1 MTLSEDPS
9 RKVNGLCGGGGASLL
24 SVLRWGDAFGLIG
37 GHSCGRAVPPAVP
50 HVPLGFPDRL
60 SVGRDGR
67 ACTAPTCWRDLTPRI
82 AVASGRRDDEDVGS
96 HQVSTALRAMRQRAP
111 TGARQTADGLARTV
125 AHAARTGG
133 ASLDPVTR
141 AWAHTRFG
149 DDFGDV
155 RVYSDPVSTGML
167 GAAALTSGTSI
178 VFAPGRYAPGTA
190 SGRRLLAH
198 ELAHVRQQRGLTGAP
213 RSVSR
218 PDAATE
224 REAHRVADLV
234 DTAGPPPDIRQRP
247 EAGTVQLHPGEACP
261 APPRWQPESAV
272 PVTIYGPANRL
283 LERTYRAA
291 HARRRDQILVGSD
304 FLYGGN
310 PESGITLPRGAED
323 AEFARD
329 FLAEF
334 RGVRRQ
340 RAPDII
346 DFRARTIYEIKT
358 IGYADEG
365 QRQLGEQYRLAEVLQ
380 AKHGGRPWNRVNAT
394 WFPPHVL
401 GPLEGNPDR
410 VLCTAATEHP
420 VGKEGL
426 ILYQVF
432 RRTRENREEAPQ
444 PSRET
449 EAKAKALA
457 ALAECAQ
464 KLRRQLD
471 HYSGDHRIQAE
482 LIDRPSF
489 SGFAGYWT
497 NELFNGPV
505 PPQAIWL
512 NAFASLAAL
521 DSSVRAGDVRRATES
536 LIRGR
541 REFLLAQRRYVAW
554 KEGIVPAGRK
564 AQVAIGVLAVAA
576 ALAFVAPQL
585 LTPDKAPAA
594 EQLVVRISALI
605 AEHDAKML
613 AADAIVSEADIAAEA
628 EAEVEAFL
636 AGL

>member
-1 MTLSEDPS
+1 M
-9 RKVNGLCGGGGASLL
+9 
-24 SVLRWGDAFGLIG
+24 
-37 GHSCGRAVPPAVP
+37 
-50 HVPLGFPDRL
+50 
-60 SVGRDGR
+60 
-67 ACTAPTCWRDLTPRI
+67 
-82 AVASGRRDDEDVGS
+82 GS
-96 HQVSTALRAMRQRAP
+96 HRVPAALRAVRQRATP
-111 TGARQTADGLARTV
+111 DVRQSADGLARTV

-133 ASLDPVTR
+133 AALDPVTR
-141 AWAHTRFG
+141 AWASTRFG

-155 RVYSDPVSTGML
+155 RVYSDPVSTGAL

-190 SGRRLLAH
+190 SGRLLLAH

-218 PDAATE
+218 PDAAAE
-224 REAHRVADLV
+224 REAHRVADLA
-234 DTAGPPPDIRQRP
+234 DTARPLPDIRQVP
-247 EAGTVQLHPGEACP
+247 ETGTVQLHPDGPCP
-261 APPRWQPESAV
+261 APPHWQPESAA
-272 PVTIYGPANRL
+272 PMTIYGPANRR
-283 LERTYRAA
+283 LEQTYRAA
-291 HARRRDQILVGSD
+291 HPGSRDQILVGSD

-310 PESGITLPRGAED
+310 PESGITLPRTAED
-323 AEFARD
+323 AEFAQD
-329 FLAEF
+329 FLAEY

-346 DFRARTIYEIKT
+346 DFTARTIYEIKT
-358 IGYADEG
+358 TGYADEG

-401 GPLEGNPDR
+401 GPLEGNLDR

-432 RRTRENREEAPQ
+432 RRNRENRQQEAPQ
-444 PSRET
+444 PSQET
-449 EAKAKALA
+449 EAKAKALS

-489 SGFAGYWT
+489 SGFAGYWA
-497 NELFNGPV
+497 NQLFNGPV

-521 DSSVRAGDVRRATES
+521 DSSVRAGNVRRATES

-554 KEGIVPAGRK
+554 KEGIVPASRK
-564 AQVAIGVLAVAA
+564 AQAAIGVLAVAA
-576 ALAFVAPQL
+576 VLALVAPQL

-594 EQLVVRISALI
+594 EQLIVRISALI
-605 AEHDAKML
+605 AEADAKML
-613 AADAIVSEADIAAEA
+613 AADAIVSEAEIAAEA
-628 EAEVEAFL
+628 AAEVEALL